1 MNVDKS
7 PNRSANF
14 EDEEME
20 NHILEILRLAVFDV
34 QCFN

>member
-20 NHILEILRLAVFDV
+20 NHIVNVLTEIL
-34 QCFN
+34 QN